1 MCTVIEII
9 PFDNVQGFNLL
20 LRMNEKERNVEVIDH
35 AIVIQKCVRYEYD
48 DRI

>member
-9 PFDNVQGFNLL
+9 PFNHVRELNLL
-20 LRMNEKERNVEVIDH
+20 LKINKNENVEVINH
-35 AIVIQKCVRYEYD
+35 AIVIEKHVRYEYD